1 MPGGWRD
8 VLVPP
13 VSVGGV
19 IGQGGKSFR
28 EAGGLVGGWAGG
40 EERLAKELFD
50 FPYQPTRLP
59 AYQPFP
65 LAAFLLPH
73 HTRGTFIPMPRVML
87 NGQDYVVQPM
97 PLNWSELLSSLD
109 RDLEPRGF
117 LVTAIRVDG
126 VDQPDFRGEDRGALG
141 RDAIIEVDASTPS
154 ELLEEGLLEA
164 ARSVTQLRQ
173 AATALA
179 TGYRQT
185 DVSEANA
192 HLATFA
198 DTLANLMALVAA
210 AGQAMHV
217 QLDDIRVEG
226 MPGSAVIRHLNNTIE
241 ALLEAHSARD
251 WVTLADVLEHDLAPL
266 MPNLGQVIEALAP
279 APQ

>member
-1 MPGGWRD
+1 
-8 VLVPP
+8 
-13 VSVGGV
+13 
-19 IGQGGKSFR
+19 
-28 EAGGLVGGWAGG
+28 
-40 EERLAKELFD
+40 
-50 FPYQPTRLP
+50 
-59 AYQPFP
+59 
-65 LAAFLLPH
+65 
-73 HTRGTFIPMPRVML
+73 MPRVML

-126 VDQPDFRGEDRGALG
+126 VDQPGFRDEDRLAGTLN
-141 RDAIIEVDASTPS
+141 RDAIIEIDASTPS
-154 ELLEEGLLEA
+154 ELLEEGLTEA

-179 TGYRQT
+179 SGYRQT
-185 DVSEANA
+185 DVSEANT

-266 MPNLGQVIEALAP
+266 MPNLGQVIESLAHP
-279 APQ
+279 PQ

>member
-1 MPGGWRD
+1 
-8 VLVPP
+8 
-13 VSVGGV
+13 
-19 IGQGGKSFR
+19 
-28 EAGGLVGGWAGG
+28 
-40 EERLAKELFD
+40 
-50 FPYQPTRLP
+50 
-59 AYQPFP
+59 
-65 LAAFLLPH
+65 
-73 HTRGTFIPMPRVML
+73 MPRVML

-126 VDQPDFRGEDRGALG
+126 VDQPGFRDEDRLAGVLN
-141 RDAIIEVDASTPS
+141 RDAIIEIDASTPS
-154 ELLEEGLLEA
+154 ELLEEGLTEA

-179 TGYRQT
+179 SGYRQT
-185 DVSEANA
+185 DVSEANT

-251 WVTLADVLEHDLAPL
+251 WVTLADVLEHDLAPP
-266 MPNLGQVIEALAP
+266 MPNLGQVIESLAHP
-279 APQ
+279 PQ

>member
-1 MPGGWRD
+1 
-8 VLVPP
+8 
-13 VSVGGV
+13 
-19 IGQGGKSFR
+19 
-28 EAGGLVGGWAGG
+28 
-40 EERLAKELFD
+40 
-50 FPYQPTRLP
+50 
-59 AYQPFP
+59 
-65 LAAFLLPH
+65 
-73 HTRGTFIPMPRVML
+73 MPRVML

-97 PLNWSELLSSLD
+97 PLNWSELLTSLD

-126 VDQPDFRGEDRGALG
+126 VDQPGFRDDPRLSGALG
-141 RDAIIEVDASTPS
+141 RDAIIEVDASTPA
-154 ELLEEGLLEA
+154 ELLEDGLREA

-173 AATALA
+173 AASALA
-179 TGYRQT
+179 HGYRQT
-185 DVSEANA
+185 DVSEANT

-241 ALLEAHSARD
+241 ALLEAHGARD

-266 MPNLGQVIEALAP
+266 MPNLGQVIDALAP
-279 APQ
+279 RASK

>member
-1 MPGGWRD
+1 
-8 VLVPP
+8 
-13 VSVGGV
+13 
-19 IGQGGKSFR
+19 
-28 EAGGLVGGWAGG
+28 
-40 EERLAKELFD
+40 
-50 FPYQPTRLP
+50 
-59 AYQPFP
+59 
-65 LAAFLLPH
+65 
-73 HTRGTFIPMPRVML
+73 MPRVML

-126 VDQPDFRGEDRGALG
+126 VDQPGFRDQERLAGTLN
-141 RDAIIEVDASTPS
+141 RDAVIEIDASTPS
-154 ELLEEGLLEA
+154 ELLEEGLTEA

-179 TGYRQT
+179 SGYRQT
-185 DVSEANA
+185 DVSEANT

-266 MPNLGQVIEALAP
+266 MPNLGQVIESLAHP
-279 APQ
+279 PQ